1 MKDKIFLIWS
11 GNNSIVSKLKTL
23 LETEHNYI
31 CYVGGNFENTSSSI
45 SIGDTVI
52 RQLNMC
58 NQAIVVFA
66 NRSDGNVS
74 SNLFFELGFATAKY
88 GMKKIHC
95 VKRASDQIALP
106 SDFDNSFVESIPS
119 ETDDQYVSGII
130 EYFLRR
136 QRLSVDTNKM
146 YLINNRYLIHE
157 MLQTHYSEI
166 GSKCSDYELA
176 QYVLFYGQSG
186 VMYQDDAKILDEL
199 QQFKKNHY
207 SELSPE
213 LQQSIN
219 ISTALL
225 EVQINLVNDGSI
237 VYISDQTF
245 RKYYNACYNMLD
257 DIADD
262 NSGTYDEWAR
272 VILAENTTYV
282 CQLYS
287 ANPHL
292 SEKMKSDLAAK
303 VIKKGMACLE
313 YIDSLEASTPCI
325 ENNDKIGM
333 IALFKAYIY
342 RHLFNASCVVDSEN
356 AKKWLDLS
364 LIERRQ
370 LLRSFDGNS
379 IDSKIYSNFEM
390 EYYLSLVEYLE
401 RYADEDID
409 DFEKMIYIDEINSY
423 VVRYKNSNTVH
434 PFIRKIVNYGQTQ

>member
-11 GNNSIVSKLKTL
+11 GNNNVVSKLKTI

-31 CYVGGNFENTSSSI
+31 CYVGGNFENTSNSI

-66 NRSDGNVS
+66 NRADGNVS
-74 SNLFFELGFATAKY
+74 SNLYFELGFASAKY

-95 VKRASDQIALP
+95 VKRATEQITLP
-106 SDFDNSFVESIPS
+106 SDFDNSFVEGITAD
-119 ETDDQYVSGII
+119 TDEEYVKGIV

-136 QRLSVDTNKM
+136 QKLSVDTNKM

-186 VMYQDDAKILDEL
+186 VMYQDDAKVLEEL
-199 QQFKKNHY
+199 QEFKKNHY

-213 LQQSIN
+213 LQQAIN

-225 EVQINLVNDGSI
+225 DVQVNLINDGSM
-237 VYISDQTF
+237 VYINDQTF
-245 RKYYNACYNMLD
+245 RKYYNTCYNMLD
-257 DIADD
+257 DIIDD
-262 NSGTYDEWAR
+262 NVGTYDEWAK
-272 VILAENTTYV
+272 VILTENTTYV

-287 ANPHL
+287 ANPNI
-292 SEKMKSDLAAK
+292 SEKMKLDLSKKA
-303 VIKKGMACLE
+303 IKSGMDCLE
-313 YIDSLEASTPCI
+313 YIKKLEERTPCV
-325 ENNDKIGM
+325 ENNDKIGL

-342 RHLFNASCVVDSEN
+342 RHLFNASCVADIDNS
-356 AKKWLDLS
+356 KKWLDLS
-364 LIERRQ
+364 LKERRQ

-390 EYYLSLVEYLE
+390 EYYLNLVEYLE
-401 RYADEDID
+401 HSKEEEIDE
-409 DFEKMIYIDEINSY
+409 FEKMMYLDEISSY
-423 VVRYKNSNTVH
+423 VKKYQNANSVH
-434 PFIRKIVNYGQTQ
+434 PFVRKISTYC